1 MNYFSD
7 FLALRENLKSDIRH
21 FPVIKVALVSDAATQ
36 FLETGIKGIGI
47 ERGFNIDLF
56 VADFNQVERQ
66 LLDMNSELFQ
76 YNPEFVIIF
85 QSTHK
90 LLNKYNS
97 ISEASKSNLAIE
109 RIEFLESACKNLNSK
124 VIILNYPE
132 IDDSIFGSYHS
143 KLQHSFL
150 YQIRMLN
157 YELMK
162 LSQLYSN
169 LYICDIS
176 SIQNIIG
183 SEKMFDSSV
192 YVTTEMVFSIESIPI
207 ISSRILDIISVM
219 KGKFKK
225 CIILDLDNTLW
236 GGIIGDDGIENIQLG
251 YEIGIGKAFT
261 EFQCWIKKLK
271 NRGII
276 IAICSKNNEE
286 TAKNPFLNHPD
297 MILRLEDISVF
308 IANWENKA
316 DNIRVIQSIL
326 NIGFDSMV
334 FIDDNP
340 FERKIVR
347 DNIPEITVPEM
358 PDDPA
363 EYLETLY
370 GLNLFETSSIS
381 KADSIRTEQYQ
392 IESKR
397 LLLSKQFTNEIDF
410 LNSLEMKCTVLP
422 FNTFNIPRVAQ
433 LSQRS
438 NQFNLRTVRYSEG
451 DIENISRNINYQGF
465 SFALEDNLGGHGLI
479 CCVIL
484 EKKDTEVL
492 FIDSWFMSCR
502 VLKRTME
509 VFTLNTIIDYANEN
523 GFSLIRG
530 EYIPTAKNEI
540 VANLFDSLGFVRVS
554 NGEKQLFE
562 LDIKNHIKKENCIKI
577 KHT

>member
-1 MNYFSD
+1 
-7 FLALRENLKSDIRH
+7 
-21 FPVIKVALVSDAATQ
+21 
-36 FLETGIKGIGI
+36 
-47 ERGFNIDLF
+47 
-56 VADFNQVERQ
+56 
-66 LLDMNSELFQ
+66 
-76 YNPEFVIIF
+76 
-85 QSTHK
+85 
-90 LLNKYNS
+90 
-97 ISEASKSNLAIE
+97 
-109 RIEFLESACKNLNSK
+109 
-124 VIILNYPE
+124 
-132 IDDSIFGSYHS
+132 
-143 KLQHSFL
+143 
-150 YQIRMLN
+150 
-157 YELMK
+157 
-162 LSQLYSN
+162 
-169 LYICDIS
+169 
-176 SIQNIIG
+176 
-183 SEKMFDSSV
+183 
-192 YVTTEMVFSIESIPI
+192 
-207 ISSRILDIISVM
+207 
-219 KGKFKK
+219 
-225 CIILDLDNTLW
+225 LDNTLW

-251 YEIGIGKAFT
+251 HEIGIGKAFT

-276 IAICSKNNEE
+276 IAVCSKNNEE
-286 TAKNPFLNHPD
+286 TAKEPFLNHPD

-340 FERKIVR
+340 FERKIVK
-347 DNIPEITVPEM
+347 DSIPEITVPEM

-381 KADSIRTEQYQ
+381 DADSIRTEQYQ

-422 FNTFNIPRVAQ
+422 FNTFNIPRVSQ

-451 DIENISRNINYQGF
+451 DIENISSNINYQGF
-465 SFALEDNLGGHGLI
+465 
-479 CCVIL
+479 
-484 EKKDTEVL
+484 
-492 FIDSWFMSCR
+492 SCR

-509 VFTLNTIIDYANEN
+509 VFTLNTIIDYANQN

-530 EYIPTAKNEI
+530 EYIPTAKNKI

-554 NGEKQLFE
+554 NGEKQFFE
-562 LDIKNHIKKENCIKI
+562 LDVKSHIKKETCIKI